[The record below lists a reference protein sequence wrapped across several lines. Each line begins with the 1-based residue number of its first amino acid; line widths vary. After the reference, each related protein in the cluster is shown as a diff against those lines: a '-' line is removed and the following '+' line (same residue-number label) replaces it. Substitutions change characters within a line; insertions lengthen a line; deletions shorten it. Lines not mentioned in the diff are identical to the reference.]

1 MKMEAVI
8 MGAMTPLMRGR
19 TTFMIT
25 RRLSTLDRCDVRL
38 AIEYGRLVDTMVV
51 TAEKGDR
58 NDH

>member
-1 MKMEAVI
+1 MQMEAVI
-8 MGAMTPLMRGR
+8 MEAMTPLMVGR
-19 TTFMIT
+19 TTFIVAH
-25 RRLSTLDRCDVRL
+25 RLSTLDRCNVRL

>member
-8 MGAMTPLMRGR
+8 MGAMTPLMRER

>member
-8 MGAMTPLMRGR
+8 MEAMTPLMRGR
-19 TTFMIT
+19 TTFMT
-25 RRLSTLDRCDVRL
+25 AHRLSTLEGCDVRL

-51 TAEKGDR
+51 TADKGDS